1 MLGIFEIIKVIFLGI
16 VEGITEWLPISSTGH
31 MILFDEF
38 VKLNVSDE
46 FKEMFFVV
54 IQFGAII
61 AVIIRFWDKLWPFAK
76 SKQGQGIVVKKP
88 IINLWLHMLVS
99 CVPAIIVGLPLDDF
113 IDEYLYNPYVV
124 AAALIFFGV
133 AFIWVENRNAARK
146 PQITRVSQIDYKT
159 ALIIGLFQLIAALF
173 PGTSR
178 SGATIV
184 GASARSFK
192 AGCRAV
198 HVLSRGSRYGGCKLL
213 KARQIRPALL
223 CNRVLLSYARYA
235 RSVCGIV
242 GCNQLPDELHQ
253 EARLQILRLVQNHTR
268 RICASV
274 FRN

>member
-1 MLGIFEIIKVIFLGI
+1 MLGIFEIIKVIFLGV

-88 IINLWLHMLVS
+88 IINLWFHMLVS
-99 CVPAIIVGLPLDDF
+99 CVPAIIVGLPLDGF
-113 IDEYLYNPYVV
+113 IDEHLYNPYVV
-124 AAALIFFGV
+124 AAALMIFGV

-184 GASARSFK
+184 GALLLGVSRQVAAQYTFYLAVPVMAGASFLK
-192 AGCRAV
+192 LV
-198 HVLSRGSRYGGCKLL
+198 KYGPSISLGANEDVRFQLIK
-213 KARQIRPALL
+213 K
-223 CNRVLLSYARYA
+223 
-235 RSVCGIV
+235 V
-242 GCNQLPDELHQ
+242 G
-253 EARLQILRLVQNHTR
+253 
-268 RICASV
+268 
-274 FRN
+274 RNGDNNEGNAHA